1 MQSIKAINPDA
12 VIRKVFLTPI
22 IGTHLG
28 PDSGVLCYV
37 KNSPEKNE
45 MILSAAKNEPSAAV
59 FYARCGITAHKVG
72 TVYVR
77 LNLSARKS
85 VL

>member
-1 MQSIKAINPDA
+1 M
-12 VIRKVFLTPI
+12 V
-22 IGTHLG
+22 
-28 PDSGVLCYV
+28 
-37 KNSPEKNE
+37 
-45 MILSAAKNEPSAAV
+45 LSAAKNERSAAV
-59 FYARCGITAHKVG
+59 FFARYEITAHKVG

>member
-1 MQSIKAINPDA
+1 M
-12 VIRKVFLTPI
+12 V
-22 IGTHLG
+22 
-28 PDSGVLCYV
+28 
-37 KNSPEKNE
+37 
-45 MILSAAKNEPSAAV
+45 LSAAKNEPSAAV